1 MNQLSEQILYEV
13 ENLPEDMQREVIDF
27 VQFLKAKRQE
37 QKPYD
42 SQQILS
48 LLQEGRQ
55 QNLFASIDDPVAW
68 QKDIRTDRP
77 LPGRD

>member
-13 ENLPEDMQREVIDF
+13 EDLPEDMQREVIDF
-27 VQFLKAKRQE
+27 VQFLKAKSQK

-42 SQQILS
+42 SQRILS

-55 QNLFASIDDPVAW
+55 QNLFASIYGPVAW
-68 QKDIRTDRP
+68 QKDIRADRP

>member
-13 ENLPEDMQREVIDF
+13 EDLPDDMQREVIDF
-27 VQFLKAKRQE
+27 VQFLKAKRQK

-42 SQQILS
+42 SQQILA
-48 LLQEGRQ
+48 LLQEGRRH
-55 QNLFASIDDPVAW
+55 NLFTGIAVPVAW

>member
-13 ENLPEDMQREVIDF
+13 EDLPEDMQREVIDF
-27 VQFLKAKRQE
+27 VQFLKAKRQK

-42 SQQILS
+42 SQQILT
-48 LLQEGRQ
+48 LLQEGRRH
-55 QNLFASIDDPVAW
+55 NLFAGIDDPVAW